1 MRLNGQSIWITGAG
15 GFSARYLAVY
25 LRQLPV
31 ALELVGL
38 ERFHFENSNFDQ
50 VHKIDITNPEAMR
63 RLARSRPPD
72 CVFHLAGAMPPA
84 EEGELWRV
92 NVGGT
97 QILLQTLAAAGTK
110 PVRIVTIGSAAEYY
124 PVRRNL
130 IETDKCGGE
139 TPYGRTKWA
148 QTAIALA
155 CARELGMD
163 VMVAR
168 TFNLLGP
175 GLSNALVAGSLC
187 AQFAGDGPI
196 KVGNTSASRDF
207 VDVRDAVRAYWQ
219 ISQKGKRGEIYNV
232 ATGRATTIK
241 KLLALFVKFA
251 GNSRTIDES
260 PTASR
265 IADYARVCGNNAK
278 LRRLGWSPSISLEQS
293 VRDMLAS
300 ENSQKLDHKT
310 TDNRTCRR

>member
-1 MRLNGQSIWITGAG
+1 MRLTGQSIWITGAG
-15 GFSARYLAVY
+15 GFSARHLAQY

-38 ERFHFENSNFDQ
+38 ERCHFRNSNFDR

-63 RLARSRPPD
+63 RLASVDPPD

-84 EEGELWRV
+84 EEAELWRV

-97 QILLQTLAAAGTK
+97 QILLQSLATAGK

-124 PVRRNL
+124 PLRRNL
-130 IETDKCGGE
+130 LETDKCGGE
-139 TPYGRTKWA
+139 TPYGKTKWA
-148 QTAIALA
+148 QTTIALA
-155 CARELGMD
+155 CARELRLD

-175 GLSNALVAGSLC
+175 GLSDALVAGSLC
-187 AQFAGDGPI
+187 AQFAGNGPI
-196 KVGNTSASRDF
+196 KVGNTNASRDF

-219 ISQKGKRGEIYNV
+219 ISQKGKRGQIYNV

-241 KLLALFVKFA
+241 KLLALFMKFA
-251 GNSRTIDES
+251 GDSRTIDES
-260 PTASR
+260 PPDSR
-265 IADYARVCGNNAK
+265 VADYARVCGNNAK
-278 LRRLGWSPSISLEQS
+278 LRRLGWSPLVVLEESI
-293 VRDMLAS
+293 RDMLNHAR
-300 ENSQKLDHKT
+300 K
-310 TDNRTCRR
+310 